1 MMSIFSLPCGLIDEI
16 HAMFVKFWWGSSN
29 ERRKVHWHSRS
40 HMCLPKGKGGMG
52 FHGLKCFNVALLAK
66 QSWHLLEGTN
76 PLLLNVLKA
85 RYFKN
90 TSVLEA

>member
-1 MMSIFSLPCGLIDEI
+1 
-16 HAMFVKFWWGSSN
+16 
-29 ERRKVHWHSRS
+29 
-40 HMCLPKGKGGMG
+40 MCLPKAKGRMG
-52 FHGLKCFNVALLAK
+52 FCDLKCFNSTLLAK